1 MNLESRINNSIKNIS
16 FGLLAQVIQMLFGFI
31 TRTVF
36 IKYLSVE
43 YLGVN
48 GLFTNILALL
58 SLTEMG
64 ISSVLLFSLYKSL
77 AEKEERKIASLINF
91 FKEIYCKIAV
101 IVAVIGLLLMFF
113 LNDIVQNPSV
123 PLARDLNSIYLLFL
137 FNTVS
142 SYFFYYK
149 ISLFNADQNGYIIS
163 ICNAL
168 VFVVQNI
175 VQIILLVFFKNFIL
189 YLIVQSVF
197 QLSGN
202 LAISLLINKYYPFLK
217 KYKNEKV
224 DDNIKKNIFSSVKS
238 TALVKIGGLLV
249 NSTDNLIL
257 NYFSGLAMVGLLS
270 NYNLLIGLASGLI
283 VQVFSSLTGSIA
295 NVNVTE
301 DIKKRASIF
310 NSINF
315 ANFWL
320 YGFFSICILVLI
332 NDFIT
337 IWIGTKFILSIPVV
351 IALTF
356 NFYMYGMQNAVWT
369 YKSTFGFF
377 KQGQYL
383 VILTAI
389 INLVLSFVLG
399 KQLGLLGILIATALA
414 RLMTNAWYDPFIVLK
429 LGLNKK
435 PIEYLKK
442 YLFYL
447 VILTISYL
455 IINCITN
462 YLPFEMKVN
471 FGIKII
477 LCLIVPNLFIYLFFK
492 SSEEFR
498 YIKSILFLLI
508 IKKNK
513 KR

>member
-1 MNLESRINNSIKNIS
+1 VNQDSRISNSIKNIS
-16 FGLLAQVIQMLFGFI
+16 FGLLAQVVQMLFGFV
-31 TRTVF
+31 TRTIF

-64 ISSVLLFSLYKSL
+64 ISSVLLYSLYKSL
-77 AEKEERKIASLINF
+77 AEKEERKIASVINF
-91 FKEIYCKIAV
+91 FKEIYYKIAT
-101 IVAVIGLLLMFF
+101 IVAVIGLFLLFF
-113 LNDIVQNPSV
+113 LHDIVQNPSV
-123 PLARDLNSIYLLFL
+123 PLARDLNIIYLLFL

-142 SYFFYYK
+142 SYFFYHK

-168 VFVVQNI
+168 VFVVQNVI
-175 VQIILLVFFKNFIL
+175 QIFLLVVFKNFIL
-189 YLIVQSVF
+189 YLIVQSIF

-202 LAISLLINKYYPFLK
+202 LIISLLVNKYYPFLK
-217 KYKNEKV
+217 KYKKEKV
-224 DDNIKKNIFSSVKS
+224 DENTKKNIFSNVKS

-301 DIKKRASIF
+301 NIEKRSFIF

-320 YGFFSICILVLI
+320 YGFFSIGILVLI

-337 IWIGTKFILSIPVV
+337 IWIGTKFILSFPVV
-351 IALTF
+351 VALTV

-389 INLVLSFVLG
+389 INLCLSFLLG
-399 KQLGLLGILIATALA
+399 KELGLLGILIATALA
-414 RLMTNAWYDPFIVLK
+414 RLITNAWYDPYIVLK
-429 LGLNKK
+429 LGLNKN
-435 PIEYLKK
+435 PTEYLKK
-442 YLFYL
+442 YFL
-447 VILTISYL
+447 YL
-455 IINCITN
+455 IILTTSFLVISFIAN
-462 YLPFEMKVN
+462 YLPFNLRVN
-471 FGIKII
+471 FGCKLI
-477 LCLIVPNLFIYLFFK
+477 LCLIIPNLFIYYYFK
-492 SSEEFR
+492 SSQELR
-498 YIKSILFLLI
+498 YFKSVLYLI
-508 IKKNK
+508 IFKKK
-513 KR
+513 

>member
-1 MNLESRINNSIKNIS
+1 MNDSSRISNSIKNIS
-16 FGLLAQVIQMLFGFI
+16 FGLLAQVIQMLFGFV

-48 GLFTNILALL
+48 GLFINILALL

-64 ISSVLLFSLYKSL
+64 ISSVLLYTLYNSI
-77 AEKEERKIASLINF
+77 AEKDEKKIAALISF
-91 FKEIYCKIAV
+91 FREIYYKVAA
-101 IVAVIGLLLMFF
+101 IVAVVGLIF
-113 LNDIVQNPSV
+113 LFYLHDIIQNTSLE
-123 PLARDLNSIYLLFL
+123 LAQDLNIIYLLFL

-149 ISLFNADQNGYIIS
+149 ISLFNADQNGYVIS
-163 ICNAL
+163 ICNTLIL
-168 VFVVQNI
+168 VFQNI
-175 VQIILLVFFKNFIL
+175 IQILLLVLFKNFIL
-189 YLIVQSVF
+189 YLIVQTVF
-197 QLSGN
+197 QLFGN
-202 LAISLLINKYYPFLK
+202 LVISLLINKHYPFLR

-224 DDNIKKNIFSSVKS
+224 DENIKKNIFSKVKS

-257 NYFSGLAMVGLLS
+257 NYFSGLIMVGLLS
-270 NYNLLIGLASGLI
+270 NYNLLIGLASGII

-295 NVNVTE
+295 NVNITE
-301 DIKKRASIF
+301 DIKKRTSIF
-310 NSINF
+310 YSINF

-320 YGFFSICILVLI
+320 YGFFSICILVLL

-337 IWIGTKFILSIPVV
+337 IWIGTKFILSFPIV

-399 KQLGLLGILIATALA
+399 KELGLLGILIATALA
-414 RLMTNAWYDPFIVLK
+414 RLITNAWYDPYIVLK
-429 LGLNKK
+429 LGLMQS
-435 PIEYLKK
+435 PSTYLKK
-442 YLFYL
+442 YFIYL
-447 VILTISYL
+447 LILSTTFLL
-455 IINCITN
+455 INFITK
-462 YLPFEMKVN
+462 YLPFEFNVN

-477 LCLIVPNLFIYLFFK
+477 LCLIIPNILILLFFK
-492 SSEEFR
+492 SSDEFR
-498 YIKSILFLLI
+498 YFKSVLLI
-508 IKKNK
+508 IISKKEI
-513 KR
+513 